1 MGTQQDDLAVVADF
15 IDAFNAID
23 VDRVM
28 AHFHAD
34 AVYHNMP
41 MAPVSGTE
49 AIRGV
54 IEGFTGLA
62 TEIDWQVRHAAS
74 PAPGVVL
81 NERVDRFLIQGQW
94 LELPVMG
101 TFELAD
107 GKITAWR
114 DYFDLPTFQKRL
126 AEIQGGS

>member
-28 AHFHAD
+28 AHFD
-34 AVYHNMP
+34 EGAVYHNMP
-41 MAPVSGTE
+41 MAAVSGTE

-62 TEIDWQVRHAAS
+62 TEIDWQVLHAAS

-101 TFELAD
+101 TFELA
-107 GKITAWR
+107 GGRITAWR